1 MPTSYNK
8 PPIVLHAGELVF
20 GRGRRLLHTLL
31 GSCVAITLWHPHKRL
46 GGMCH
51 FALPAAPDGSINTE
65 PDARYASDCIALFKK
80 LATERQTLLS
90 DYQARIF
97 GGGNMLQ
104 PAREASTEF
113 ADVQKSPIGD
123 SNCSQA
129 FSLLIAEGVNII
141 EADVGESGYRKVSF
155 DPHSGRARSI
165 FFDLNK
171 V

>member
-51 FALPAAPDGSINTE
+51 FALPAAPDGSIPGE
-65 PDARYASDCIALFKK
+65 PDARYATDCVALFKK
-80 LATERQTLLS
+80 LAAERQTSLS

-104 PAREASTEF
+104 SARLSSAEF
-113 ADVQKSPIGD
+113 AEVQKSPIGD
-123 SNCSQA
+123 TNCSQA
-129 FSLLIAEGVNII
+129 FSLLIAEGVKII
-141 EADVGESGYRKVSF
+141 EADVGENGYRKVSF
-155 DPHSGRARSI
+155 DPHSGKARSV
-165 FFDLNK
+165 FFDVAK

>member
-1 MPTSYNK
+1 MPTIYNK
-8 PPIVLHAGELVF
+8 PPIVIHAGDLVF

-51 FALPAAPDGSINTE
+51 FALPVAPEGTYKTE
-65 PDARYASDCIALFKK
+65 PDARYATDCVALFKQ
-80 LATERQTLLS
+80 LAHERQTLLS

-104 PAREASTEF
+104 NQRIHTPEF
-113 ADVQKSPIGD
+113 ETVQKSPIGD

-141 EADVGESGYRKVSF
+141 EADVGENGYRKVFF
-155 DPHSGRARSI
+155 DPFSGRASST
-165 FFDLNK
+165 FFDVSK